1 MIHATQLLFMLPLK
15 LVPGDWAKQKYE
27 EGIRET
33 KGAFG
38 KFIAFITNTF
48 APTSL
53 RITFETEGVGRFT
66 PEEIE
71 QAVIRDKKTG
81 NVTGLDLP
89 KKLVIV
95 ANHQMYADWWYLW
108 AFLYFLDAHK
118 DVVIVLKKSLKWA
131 PIVGWGMQVFRFIF
145 LARSWA
151 EDRLVLTSEL
161 AKLGRKAEVE
171 DNPISF
177 IIYPEGALVS
187 GETRPKSKK
196 YADKLGID
204 DMSHTLLPRSTG
216 LLYSLR
222 ALSPKV
228 PALKILDVTVAYPG
242 IPRTGYGQSYYTLRS
257 IFMDRIP
264 PPVIHIH
271 LRLVDVASS
280 VPIGNLSSADPVKL
294 PKLGKANGVVSP
306 QLNGQAIPLSTSSL
320 SRQAD
325 AKAVE
330 VDVPES
336 EKQVF
341 DNWLQDLWKEKDA
354 KMEEFLSVGEFRS
367 AKDAVEI
374 PVKLKSKTEI
384 LDAFYYFGPAV
395 VGYLGR
401 RIFGN

>member
-1 MIHATQLLFMLPLK
+1 
-15 LVPGDWAKQKYE
+15 
-27 EGIRET
+27 
-33 KGAFG
+33 
-38 KFIAFITNTF
+38 
-48 APTSL
+48 
-53 RITFETEGVGRFT
+53 
-66 PEEIE
+66 
-71 QAVIRDKKTG
+71 
-81 NVTGLDLP
+81 
-89 KKLVIV
+89 
-95 ANHQMYADWWYLW
+95 
-108 AFLYFLDAHK
+108 
-118 DVVIVLKKSLKWA
+118 
-131 PIVGWGMQVFRFIF
+131 
-145 LARSWA
+145 
-151 EDRLVLTSEL
+151 
-161 AKLGRKAEVE
+161 
-171 DNPISF
+171 
-177 IIYPEGALVS
+177 
-187 GETRPKSKK
+187 
-196 YADKLGID
+196 
-204 DMSHTLLPRSTG
+204 MSHTLLPRSTG